1 MFAFCFVEPDQKPLA
16 VGEKPPRKS
25 SGLSRVEEVLTLK
38 LYTAIE
44 DFYSEETG
52 NKFLKKSDKVE
63 VLDTSRPDFWLVR
76 RVSRGSEIGFV
87 RHTCLKKD
95 EDG

>member
-1 MFAFCFVEPDQKPLA
+1 MPEISGHLMCPQGFFNYFFVFLLHFPL
-16 VGEKPPRKS
+16 RRS
-25 SGLSRVEEVLTLK
+25 QVLTLK
-38 LYTAIE
+38 LYTAVE

-52 NKFLKKSDKVE
+52 NKFLKKGDKVE
-63 VLDTSRPDFWLVR
+63 VLDTSRPEFWLVR

-95 EDG
+95 DDG